1 MDIICLLCD
10 RLLDIICVLFDR
22 LSIDYI
28 DNGFDVDY
36 DYTNP
41 IS

>member
-1 MDIICLLCD
+1 METICLLCD
-10 RLLDIICVLFDR
+10 T

-28 DNGFDVDY
+28 DHGFDVDY
-36 DYTNP
+36 DYANP